1 VSHRPAFPR
10 LLKSASG
17 LGLGLLA
24 MTSCPAFA
32 TVNLECSGLGDTPNV
47 SALVGS
53 TMALDQLSI
62 RQGKRDLARWGWRQT
77 MASPSL
83 VRIVLLNAKG
93 SEAGLLRLRPVP
105 DRGGDAA
112 GNGPS
117 YAGTLVYGKR
127 TYWLRCT
134 M

>member
-1 VSHRPAFPR
+1 
-10 LLKSASG
+10 
-17 LGLGLLA
+17 
-24 MTSCPAFA
+24 MTSCPALA

-105 DRGGDAA
+105 DGGAGA
-112 GNGPS
+112 PGNGPS

>member
-1 VSHRPAFPR
+1 MSNRAAFPR
-10 LLKSASG
+10 LLKSASV

-32 TVNLECSGLGDTPNV
+32 TVNLECSGRGDTPNV

-53 TMALDQLSI
+53 TMAFGQLNI

-83 VRIVLLNAKG
+83 VRVVLLNAKG
-93 SEAGLLRLRPVP
+93 GEAGLLRLRPVP
-105 DRGGDAA
+105 DGGNTASDS
-112 GNGPS
+112 GPS

>member
-1 VSHRPAFPR
+1 
-10 LLKSASG
+10 
-17 LGLGLLA
+17 
-24 MTSCPAFA
+24 MTSGPAFA
-32 TVNLECSGLGDTPNV
+32 TMNLECSGRRDTPEV

-53 TMALDQLSI
+53 TMAFDQLSI

-83 VRIVLLNAKG
+83 VRIVLQNAKG
-93 SEAGLLRLRPVP
+93 GEAGLLRLRPVP
-105 DRGGDAA
+105 VTRANA
-112 GNGPS
+112 SGNGPS
-117 YAGTLVYGKR
+117 HVGTLVYGKR

>member
-1 VSHRPAFPR
+1 
-10 LLKSASG
+10 
-17 LGLGLLA
+17 

-32 TVNLECSGLGDTPNV
+32 TVDLECSGRRDTPKV

-53 TMALDQLSI
+53 TMAFDRLSI
-62 RQGKRDLARWGWRQT
+62 RQDKRDLARWGWRQT

-83 VRIVLLNAKG
+83 VRIILLDAKG
-93 SEAGLLRLRPVP
+93 GEAGLLRLRPVP
-105 DRGGDAA
+105 TNRADAS

-127 TYWLRCT
+127 TYWLQCT